1 MLQRTPL
8 CIEVETAT
16 NQRLFLHTYFVCMT
30 MNRVIMN
37 KTYMKERTKANYYEN
52 SKY

>member
-1 MLQRTPL
+1 MLQRTPG
-8 CIEVETAT
+8 CIELETAT
-16 NQRLFLHTYFVCMT
+16 NQRLFLHTDFVSMT
-30 MNRVIMN
+30 IKRVILN

>member
-1 MLQRTPL
+1 MLQRTPG

-16 NQRLFLHTYFVCMT
+16 NQILFIHKYFLCMK
-30 MNRVIMN
+30 MNRVILN
-37 KTYMKERTKANYYEN
+37 KTYMKERTKANYYES